1 MDAQAMT
8 GFYLNEPALL
18 VLRAGAWLGGGA
30 LIGAFY
36 FVTLRWNVGML
47 VIGRAPPLVAA
58 LQLARFT
65 VLAGMLAVVAGR
77 FGAAPLLLT
86 AAGMLVARP
95 AVMRLGERM

>member
-1 MDAQAMT
+1 MT
-8 GFYLNEPALL
+8 GFHLDQSALL

-36 FVTLRWNVGML
+36 FVTLRSIVGML

-65 VLAGMLAVVAGR
+65 VLAGMLAVIAGR
-77 FGAAPLLLT
+77 FGATPLILT
-86 AAGMLVARP
+86 AAGILAVRP
-95 AVMRLGERM
+95 AVVRLGERT